1 MYFHACLQVPKPSGS
16 MGRGKDYDNGAS
28 AHSGAASG
36 GVHADRVRR
45 PANITAKRSPSNP
58 AGLTSREVEVLRLVA
73 RGPTDIQVAEQ
84 LIISPRT
91 VNTHL
96 TSIFNKLGVDSRTSA
111 TRFAVD
117 HRLV

>member
-1 MYFHACLQVPKPSGS
+1 MTMEQVLTLARP
-16 MGRGKDYDNGAS
+16 A
-28 AHSGAASG
+28 AAATQIASG
-36 GVHADRVRR
+36 R

-58 AGLTSREVEVLRLVA
+58 AGLTPREVEVLRLVA
-73 RGPTDIQVAEQ
+73 RGLTDIQVAEQ

-96 TSIFNKLGVDSRTSA
+96 TSIFNKLGVDSRASA

>member
-1 MYFHACLQVPKPSGS
+1 MTMEQVLPLARP
-16 MGRGKDYDNGAS
+16 A
-28 AHSGAASG
+28 AASTQIASG
-36 GVHADRVRR
+36 R

-73 RGPTDIQVAEQ
+73 RGLNDIQVAEQ
-84 LIISPRT
+84 LVISART

-111 TRFAVD
+111 TPFPVA
-117 HRLV
+117 HQLLLFPLSHHPL